1 MYIVQLNMYCG
12 QRMFSHIWNL
22 TDKQELKVVHL
33 QCGLH
38 PRRPITSRNKCT
50 VTTLNRIPV
59 HSQLAER
66 LQASCAIRSCCNL
79 SAKQLGAVRLSA
91 VQFRR
96 WHSGVNLLLPVPA
109 AVTFQLAANDY
120 RPHLHL
126 RQTCEWFKEYLV
138 VGGGIPTD
146 AKWSTALASKRGEC
160 A

>member
-12 QRMFSHIWNL
+12 QWMFSHIWNP

-38 PRRPITSRNKCT
+38 PRRAITSRNKCT

-59 HSQLAER
+59 HSQLAQR

-79 SAKQLGAVRLSA
+79 SAKQLGAGWVQLSLGDDI
-91 VQFRR
+91 VE
-96 WHSGVNLLLPVPA
+96 WTCCCP
-109 AVTFQLAANDY
+109 TFQPLAND

-126 RQTCEWFKEYLV
+126 CRQTGEPAQHWTSHISWRHSINFW
-138 VGGGIPTD
+138 IMW
-146 AKWSTALASKRGEC
+146 AKL
-160 A
+160 